1 MRANH
6 AIFTMLQD
14 NLRHK
19 FDLEKYVEVIVGDP
33 YVIHIELSI

>member
-19 FDLEKYVEVIVGDP
+19 FDLKKYVEVGDP
-33 YVIHIELSI
+33 CVIHIELSI